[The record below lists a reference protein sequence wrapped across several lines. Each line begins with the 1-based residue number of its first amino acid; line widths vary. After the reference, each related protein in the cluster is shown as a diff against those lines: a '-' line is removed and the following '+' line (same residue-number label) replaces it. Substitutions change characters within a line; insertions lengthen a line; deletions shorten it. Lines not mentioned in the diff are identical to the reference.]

1 MKNKKNFLN
10 ILYNPYNSKNYN
22 VSKKLLL
29 NNHFLIKY
37 TSMFRLFLSIMFILI
52 SYNSYA
58 DKNMMIGSLGKSEE
72 VNRTIKVIM
81 YDNYYEPS
89 SFNIKSGETIKFEV
103 VNAGELVHEF
113 NIANAMMHKKHQP
126 EMERMVE
133 NEILLADSIDKEKMK
148 KMAKMDKSMGHS
160 HSNSV
165 LLEPNEKGDI
175 VWKFENA
182 MNIEIA
188 CNVPGHYQVGMI
200 AKVDIK

>member
-1 MKNKKNFLN
+1 MNKI
-10 ILYNPYNSKNYN
+10 ILTFIFSLIYFNS
-22 VSKKLLL
+22 
-29 NNHFLIKY
+29 F
-37 TSMFRLFLSIMFILI
+37 
-52 SYNSYA
+52 A
-58 DKNMMIGSLGKSEE
+58 DKNMMIGSLGKIDE
-72 VNRTIKVIM
+72 VDRTIKVVM

-113 NIANAMMHKKHQP
+113 NIANAIMHKKHQP
-126 EMERMVE
+126 EMEKMVE
-133 NEILLADSIDKEKMK
+133 NEILLAGSIDKDKMK
-148 KMAKMDKSMGHS
+148 RMSKMDKSMGHS

-165 LLEPNEKGDI
+165 LLEPKEKGDI

-182 MNIEIA
+182 VNIEIA

>member
-1 MKNKKNFLN
+1 MSRLVLI
-10 ILYNPYNSKNYN
+10 ILFS
-22 VSKKLLL
+22 
-29 NNHFLIKY
+29 
-37 TSMFRLFLSIMFILI
+37 LI
-52 SYNSYA
+52 SFNCFA
-58 DKNMMIGSLGKSEE
+58 DKNMMIGSLGKVEE
-72 VNRTIKVIM
+72 INRTIKVVM

-89 SFNIKSGETIKFEV
+89 NFSIKSGETIKFEV
-103 VNAGELVHEF
+103 INAGDLVHEF

-126 EMERMVE
+126 EMEKMVE
-133 NEILLADSIDKEKMK
+133 NEILLANSIDKDKMK
-148 KMAKMDKSMGHS
+148 KMAKMDKAMGHS

-165 LLEPNEKGDI
+165 LLEPKEKGII